1 MCTAVAYQNGAL
13 YFGRNLDYEVTYGEQ
28 VTILPRHFPLHL
40 RYGPVLRQ
48 HYAMIGMA
56 HVRDSYPLYY
66 DGCNEMGLC
75 IAGLNF
81 PKSAVYAAPG
91 AGQNIAAFE
100 LIPWLLAT
108 AKDLAQAKAQ
118 LAACRLV
125 GTPFS
130 PDLPTAQLH
139 WMIADETGCI
149 ALEYGPAGLQI
160 YENPTGVLT
169 NEPPFPMQL
178 RALSAYRGLSPRQ
191 PESTFAPDLPL
202 PPDSRGMGTVGLP
215 GDLSSQGR
223 FIRAAFVRANSLA
236 PQEETASIGQLF
248 HILDA
253 VTQPRGCCQV
263 APGAWEYTQYTGCC
277 SPATGTYYYTTYENR
292 QITAVTMNEA
302 TRKGTTLRIFPL
314 EKHQKIARTTQPGE
328 Q

>member
-13 YFGRNLDYEVTYGEQ
+13 YFGRNLDYEMTYGEQ

-40 RYGPVLRQ
+40 RCGPVLRQ

-81 PKSAVYAAPG
+81 PESAVYTAPG

-130 PDLPTAQLH
+130 PNLPTAQLH
-139 WMIADETGCI
+139 WMIADETGCHCS
-149 ALEYGPAGLQI
+149 GVRAG
-160 YENPTGVLT
+160 
-169 NEPPFPMQL
+169 
-178 RALSAYRGLSPRQ
+178 
-191 PESTFAPDLPL
+191 
-202 PPDSRGMGTVGLP
+202 
-215 GDLSSQGR
+215 
-223 FIRAAFVRANSLA
+223 RAADIRK
-236 PQEETASIGQLF
+236 P
-248 HILDA
+248 
-253 VTQPRGCCQV
+253 
-263 APGAWEYTQYTGCC
+263 
-277 SPATGTYYYTTYENR
+277 NR
-292 QITAVTMNEA
+292 RPDQ
-302 TRKGTTLRIFPL
+302 
-314 EKHQKIARTTQPGE
+314 
-328 Q
+328 